1 MRCLTTSSAFLA
13 LSLLAGGWLAPLAAA
28 ADSRIVIQEF
38 SVEPK
43 SLDLG
48 QPFTVRVKAAATGMA
63 IGSFV
68 VRTADDVK
76 KEATIPGFPLYSSG
90 RYYVAENGR
99 YNLKDNGPLDRD
111 PANNVFALQ
120 LNTAGWRDGKHTFAV
135 FASSRPAPGPFVAA
149 RHDFAVT
156 VRGRQVT
163 VEDLGDGASQP
174 TPAILQFQCRPA
186 VLQPGEPLEL
196 SLSLDGRRVQALQVS
211 DVFYVTPAEALSGFN
226 YDGEKEKSIC
236 PIELPAA
243 PQADSDAAV
252 AVTARLTTGDWPPG
266 VRHLMV
272 QSLGSS
278 GRVLDERAFAVK
290 VSDPRDRLAVTVEPS
305 TFLATGTHFNRFL
318 KLRDGTLLT
327 DGKLSRD
334 GGQTWNDAPAGFGN
348 GAEQLRDGS
357 VLGLDYR
364 CLPIAAKTGYYEV
377 ARYFS
382 PDGQRFEKGRAEM
395 FVPEA
400 KGAMG
405 HGPHVG
411 PLFMRSILQ
420 RADGSLVALMG
431 GWFKSDTALCP
442 YGRGR
447 PYSRTYVCESSD
459 GGRTWRYLST
469 IGYEQIGSE
478 GFNEACM
485 RPLRDGTWLAVLRSG
500 NERDFKCQDNPI
512 MFSVSRD
519 EGRTWSPPQR
529 TGLEGCFPSLA
540 VLSDGQL
547 AMSYGRPGAM
557 LAFSADNGRTWTD
570 ATCVDATP
578 YSGYTDVVE
587 IEPGLL
593 LVGFGAAGYFE
604 PGTGRR
610 SNDLR
615 LARVRYQPR

>member
-1 MRCLTTSSAFLA
+1 MHLTTPHLA
-13 LSLLAGGWLAPLAAA
+13 ILLLAPLMAALFPPPAPA
-28 ADSRIVIQEF
+28 AGPRIVIEDF

-43 SLDLG
+43 SLALG
-48 QPFTVRVKAAATGMA
+48 QAFTVRIKAAATGIA

-90 RYYVAENGR
+90 RYYVAEDGR
-99 YNLKDNGPLDRD
+99 YNLTDNGPLDRD
-111 PANNVFALQ
+111 PAKNVFALE
-120 LNTAGWRDGKHTFAV
+120 LSTTGWREGEYAFAA
-135 FASSRPAPGPFVAA
+135 FASNRPAPGPFVAA
-149 RHDFAVT
+149 RHDFSVM
-156 VRGRQVT
+156 VRGQQVT
-163 VEDLGDGASQP
+163 IEDQGGDASQASL
-174 TPAILQFQCRPA
+174 AIRQFQSRPA
-186 VLQPGEPLEL
+186 VLRPGEPLEL
-196 SLSLDGRRVQALQVS
+196 SLLLDRKRAKSLQLS
-211 DVFYVTPAEALSGFN
+211 DVFYIASAETLSGFI
-226 YDGEKEKSIC
+226 YDAQKKKGIC
-236 PIELPAA
+236 PIEVPAVTR
-243 PQADSDAAV
+243 ADAESAV
-252 AVTARLTTGDWPPG
+252 AVTTKLATEDWPPG

-272 QSLGSS
+272 QVLGTA
-278 GRVLDERAFAVK
+278 GRMIDERAFAVK
-290 VSDPRDRLAVTVEPS
+290 VHDPRDRLDVTVEPS
-305 TFLATGTHFNRFL
+305 TFLAPGTHFNRFL
-318 KLRDGTLLT
+318 KLRAGTLLT
-327 DGKLSRD
+327 EGKLSRD
-334 GGQTWNDAPAGFGN
+334 GGTTWIGTPIRFGN

-364 CLPIAAKTGYYEV
+364 CLPIEGRTGWYEV

-382 PDGQRFEKGRAEM
+382 PDGQRFDEDRAEM

-400 KGAMG
+400 KAAMG
-405 HGPHVG
+405 HAPHVG

-447 PYSRTYVCESSD
+447 PYSRTYVCESAD
-459 GGRTWRYLST
+459 GGKTWRYLST

-478 GFNEACM
+478 GFNEASM
-485 RPLRDGTWLAVLRSG
+485 RRLPDGTWLAALRSG
-500 NERDFKCQDNPI
+500 NERDFLCQDNPI
-512 MFSVSRD
+512 MCSTSRD
-519 EGRTWSPPQR
+519 EGRTWSPPAR

-547 AMSYGRPGAM
+547 ALSYGRPGAM

-593 LVGFGAAGYFE
+593 LVGFGAAGYLD
-604 PGTGRR
+604 PQTGQR
-610 SNDLR
+610 SDDLR
-615 LARVRYQPR
+615 LARVRYKAR